1 MELKEIIENIKKEI
15 PVLDSSSDYWLVRAN
30 SGEYYTDFNLNGY
43 IGIGWNEITLEDIR
57 RADNNSNVLKEILKE
72 KFRAGNFGYGHA
84 KNELLDKF
92 MDYFA
97 PYRAKREE
105 LVNNMDY
112 VYDILKEGA
121 EKARKIAGAKL
132 EIVRDTVGL
141 LKRS

>member
-72 KFRAGNFGYGHA
+72 KLTFQDDLEPSENKYGITAGQ
-84 KNELLDKF
+84 LLRF
-92 MDYFA
+92 
-97 PYRAKREE
+97 
-105 LVNNMDY
+105 VNNIKKN
-112 VYDILKEGA
+112 DIVFRLQYSKG
-121 EKARKIAGAKL
+121 K
-132 EIVRDTVGL
+132 VRG
-141 LKRS
+141 